1 MLEGFTA
8 AKVLVEGLRRAGPAP
23 TRDKLRTALEGLR
36 SLDLGGVELSYS
48 PTDHSG
54 LDYADLSIV
63 TADGRFQR

>member
-1 MLEGFTA
+1 
-8 AKVLVEGLRRAGPAP
+8 
-23 TRDKLRTALEGLR
+23 
-36 SLDLGGVELSYS
+36 VELSYS